1 MHTFVKQKS
10 MRMVIDVFSKSPQG
24 AHYCVVISVHYKE
37 IVDVSLFTH
46 TYNHIITDI
55 SKSLRN

>member
-1 MHTFVKQKS
+1 

-55 SKSLRN
+55 SKSLGN